1 MATEHVTDALAHAA
15 RSLNDL
21 RSLDETLDAI
31 LRTARMSIPGAD
43 HVGVCVAYADGRL
56 ETLAATDDKVREY
69 DALQSR
75 LGEGPC
81 VYADEA
87 DTLVHV
93 PDATTET
100 RWPAYMA
107 EAADLG
113 LGSQIGVQLHSDK
126 ISLGALNIY
135 SETIGALDDASA
147 QAADLFAA
155 HASLAMG
162 KARTISQLQEGMH
175 SRQRIGIAIGIL
187 MHQYELTEERA
198 FSFLVRASSHG
209 NVKLREV
216 AAEIVD
222 TFEARLAE
230 VVEADDTEPVG

>member
-1 MATEHVTDALAHAA
+1 MATDDVPEALAHAA
-15 RSLNDL
+15 RSLNDVE
-21 RSLDETLDAI
+21 SVDETLDAI

-43 HVGVCVAYADGRL
+43 HVGVCIAYADGRL

-81 VYADEA
+81 VYADNA

-93 PDATTET
+93 PDVTSET
-100 RWPAYMA
+100 RWATYMA
-107 EAADLG
+107 RAADLG
-113 LGSQIGVQLHSDK
+113 LGSQIGVQLHADNN
-126 ISLGALNIY
+126 SLGALNIY

-209 NVKLREV
+209 NVKLRDV

-222 TFEARLAE
+222 GLEERLADDA
-230 VVEADDTEPVG
+230 EADETNLGE